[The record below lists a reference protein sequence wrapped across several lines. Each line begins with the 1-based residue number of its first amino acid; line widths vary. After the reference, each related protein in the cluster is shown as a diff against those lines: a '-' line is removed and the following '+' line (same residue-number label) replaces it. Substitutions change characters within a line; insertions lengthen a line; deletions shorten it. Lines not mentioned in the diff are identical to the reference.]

1 MGNIMIRFIMCAAI
15 VSSAAFAG
23 IAHADDT
30 VVETFVTTRGVDFSQ
45 TDQTQRFYRALHT
58 AAEKVCDVPGDNF
71 QTRADNEDCKARA
84 IDEAVRDTNSPQ
96 LTRLHRDAVAQRDD
110 KVTQTASRT
119 W

>member
-1 MGNIMIRFIMCAAI
+1 MIRSIICSVI

-23 IAHADDT
+23 VAQAADDS
-30 VVETFVTTRGVDFSQ
+30 VVETIVTTRGVDFNHA
-45 TDQTQRFYRALHT
+45 DQTQRFYKTLHV

-71 QTRADNEDCKARA
+71 QTRADNQDCQARA

-96 LTRLHRDAVAQRDD
+96 LMRLHQEVMAERGGD
-110 KVTQTASRT
+110 KVTQTASRS